1 MTDAVAAEIAERRLR
16 CAPSPLREPW
26 EELPKQREAATFGM
40 WLFLMSEMLFFGGLF
55 LAFAFS
61 RALNI
66 QAFAGAARETNLVYG
81 SSNTFVLVTSSLTIT
96 LASRA
101 ADLGRSRL
109 AAHLLTVTAIL
120 GVVFL
125 VVKGFE
131 YHDDIERHLLP
142 GADFRPHE
150 AAAQLFFG
158 FYWVMT
164 GVHAIHLAAG
174 IGLVCRL
181 SWLLAHERISP
192 ATPQIEAASLFW
204 HLVDAFWIVLF
215 PLLYVASRT

>member
-1 MTDAVAAEIAERRLR
+1 MSEAIAVERGSQRP
-16 CAPSPLREPW
+16 PSPLREPW

-40 WLFLMSEMLFFGGLF
+40 WLFLMSEMLFFGALF

-61 RALNI
+61 RALNM
-66 QAFAGAARETNLVYG
+66 QAFAAAARETDLAYG
-81 SSNTFVLVTSSLTIT
+81 GSNTFVLVTSSLTMT

-101 ADLGRSRL
+101 ADLGRGRL
-109 AAHLLTVTAIL
+109 AARLLAVTAAL
-120 GVVFL
+120 GVAFL
-125 VVKGFE
+125 VIKGFE
-131 YHDDIERHLLP
+131 YHDDLERHLLP
-142 GADFRPHE
+142 GADFRLHE

-164 GVHAIHLAAG
+164 GIHAIHLAAG
-174 IGLVCRL
+174 IGLASRL
-181 SWLLAHERISP
+181 AWLLGRDRISP

-215 PLLYVASRT
+215 PLLYVASRA